1 MYLKCALFES
11 ENVQLI
17 YSFESQNILSALIT
31 IKLKNLLTVNNLT
44 K

>member
-1 MYLKCALFES
+1 MYLKCALFKS

-17 YSFESQNILSALIT
+17 YSFESQNILSDLIT
-31 IKLKNLLTVNNLT
+31 IKLTVNNLT